1 MVKRESVW
9 KVVRFCALVVV
20 GSAIFALGFDLFL
33 EPNGINVGGM
43 TGLGMVIREM
53 IGVGTVGLISALLNV
68 PLFLL
73 GFRHLG
79 KKFFFGSLL
88 GLVVSTLFLEL
99 FAAIPVPQVEPLLAA
114 LYGGLLTGIGLGLVF
129 LPGASTGGSDIVARL
144 VKRRFREARLGKL
157 MMALDVL
164 IVTLTGVVFHD
175 VNKTLYSVITLYV
188 CSVALDGVLYGLD
201 YSTVALI
208 ISERYEEIAAAI
220 DSQLDRG
227 ITYLNGKGF
236 YTKKDKVVLLCAVR
250 KRQAG
255 QLKELVSSIDPDAFL
270 ILQEAHQVLGNGFK
284 GYSDNI

>member
-1 MVKRESVW
+1 
-9 KVVRFCALVVV
+9 
-20 GSAIFALGFDLFL
+20 
-33 EPNGINVGGM
+33 
-43 TGLGMVIREM
+43 
-53 IGVGTVGLISALLNV
+53 
-68 PLFLL
+68 
-73 GFRHLG
+73 
-79 KKFFFGSLL
+79 
-88 GLVVSTLFLEL
+88 
-99 FAAIPVPQVEPLLAA
+99 
-114 LYGGLLTGIGLGLVF
+114 
-129 LPGASTGGSDIVARL
+129 
-144 VKRRFREARLGKL
+144 

>member
-43 TGLGMVIREM
+43 TGLGMVIREI

-114 LYGGLLTGIGLGLVF
+114 LYGLGWCFSPARQPAARISLRGWSSGASARRGLG
-129 LPGASTGGSDIVARL
+129 S
-144 VKRRFREARLGKL
+144 
-157 MMALDVL
+157 
-164 IVTLTGVVFHD
+164 
-175 VNKTLYSVITLYV
+175 
-188 CSVALDGVLYGLD
+188 
-201 YSTVALI
+201 
-208 ISERYEEIAAAI
+208 
-220 DSQLDRG
+220 
-227 ITYLNGKGF
+227 
-236 YTKKDKVVLLCAVR
+236 
-250 KRQAG
+250 
-255 QLKELVSSIDPDAFL
+255 
-270 ILQEAHQVLGNGFK
+270 
-284 GYSDNI
+284 